1 MACTRL
7 IGGNCIIRDPTR
19 RRHAASPLL
28 MLQNPHYLPSIAHAR
43 STPGPIRPVSSVW
56 RAAMHGT
63 ACRSAGGVSGPG
75 YSAEG
80 GGKTRPAHP
89 LPAYPV
95 QNSPS
100 TPLLAAIPVQN
111 SPCSLEMAL
120 FGAFCVC
127 RANFVPLWPATSQA
141 GRSLYRI
148 RGGHEAN
155 RHNRTPGTTGA
166 EGAGGTGGPGRGA
179 GGRWR
184 GLAGLRGA
192 APNEVRMPSL
202 AGGRAIRRPKHQR
215 HRNNRHR
222 TNAPRHTKNRHPDRT
237 SACGGARGIRT
248 PDLLIANETR
258 YQLRHSP
265 KDSNSLAPSYSAVQ
279 ADQRRVRH
287 DTGRELKRA
296 RN

>member
-28 MLQNPHYLPSIAHAR
+28 MLQNPHSRRRGEHAR
-43 STPGPIRPVSSVW
+43 STPGPTRPVSSVW

-75 YSAEG
+75 YRTEG

-89 LPAYPV
+89 LPAY
-95 QNSPS
+95 
-100 TPLLAAIPVQN
+100 PVQN

-184 GLAGLRGA
+184 GVPGRQAEVPGRPVHQASLVWRVPEGLEGTGSGAHERQRG
-192 APNEVRMPSL
+192 
-202 AGGRAIRRPKHQR
+202 Q
-215 HRNNRHR
+215 
-222 TNAPRHTKNRHPDRT
+222 
-237 SACGGARGIRT
+237 AR
-248 PDLLIANETR
+248 
-258 YQLRHSP
+258 LRCP
-265 KDSNSLAPSYSAVQ
+265 
-279 ADQRRVRH
+279 
-287 DTGRELKRA
+287 
-296 RN
+296 